1 MTVVAHPE
9 GAPRPTLTVAD
20 GVALIVGVVIGAGI
34 FKTPSLVAA
43 NTGNEGL
50 FLLAWLLGGAVSL
63 LGALCY
69 AELAATYPHAGG
81 EYHFLLR
88 TFGKDLAF
96 LFAWARATVIQTGSI
111 AMLAFVFGDYASQL
125 VPLGDHSS
133 AIYAIAAVVLL
144 TVLNVMGV
152 QQGKWTQ
159 NLLTAAKVLGLLLVG
174 IAGLMASPSDAMTTA
189 ASSLSSPSFGLAMI
203 FVLLTYGGWNEA
215 AYISAELR
223 DVRRNMTKA
232 LLLGIGA
239 ITAIY
244 LLVNLAYLKG
254 LGMAGMA
261 KSSAVAA
268 DLLRTTWGEWG
279 AKFVS
284 LLIAI
289 SALGATNATIFTGAR
304 TNYAWGQDFAP
315 LRFLGVWHPKTNT
328 PVNGL
333 IVQGLIALLLAVLG
347 AATGE
352 GFEAMVAYTSPVF
365 WFFFL
370 LTGLTLFIFRATD
383 PQTPRPFLAPF
394 YPLPPLIFC
403 AVGVYMLHSSLAY
416 AASVTVGNMVK
427 LGIAVLLVGIPLLLW
442 TRKATLAQT
451 GEPPRKPA
459 S

>member
-1 MTVVAHPE
+1 MTVVAHSE
-9 GAPRPTLTVAD
+9 GMPRPTLSVAD
-20 GVALIVGVVIGAGI
+20 AVALIVGIVIGAGI

-43 NTGNEGL
+43 NTGNEGP
-50 FLLAWLLGGAVSL
+50 FFLAWLLGGVVSL
-63 LGALCY
+63 FGALCY
-69 AELAATYPHAGG
+69 AELATTYPHAGG
-81 EYHFLLR
+81 EYHFLWR
-88 TFGKDLAF
+88 AFGRDLAF

-111 AMLAFVFGDYASQL
+111 ALLAFVFGDYASQL
-125 VPLGDHSS
+125 LPLGDRSS
-133 AIYAIAAVVLL
+133 AIYAIAAIVLL

-159 NLLTAAKVLGLLLVG
+159 NLLTAVKVLGLLLVG
-174 IAGLMASPSDAMTTA
+174 IAGLMASPSDQRTA
-189 ASSLSSPSFGLAMI
+189 AVPSPSSPSFGLAMI

-215 AYISAELR
+215 AYLSAELR

-268 DLLRTTWGEWG
+268 DLLRATWGEWG

-304 TNYAWGQDFAP
+304 TNYAWGQDFVP

-370 LTGLTLFIFRATD
+370 LTGLTLFIFRTTD
-383 PQTPRPFLAPF
+383 PQTPRPFLTPL

-403 AVGVYMLHSSLAY
+403 AICIYMLHSSLSY
-416 AASVTVGNMVK
+416 AASVTVGNMVR
-427 LGIAVLLVGIPLLLW
+427 LGVAVLLMGIPLLLW
-442 TRKATLAQT
+442 LQRLT
-451 GEPPRKPA
+451 PVKPSQSPIA
-459 S
+459 H